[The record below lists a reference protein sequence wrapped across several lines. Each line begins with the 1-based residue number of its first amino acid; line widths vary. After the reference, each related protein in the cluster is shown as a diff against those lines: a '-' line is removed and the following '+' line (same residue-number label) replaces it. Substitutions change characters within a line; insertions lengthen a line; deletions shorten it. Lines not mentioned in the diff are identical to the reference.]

1 MISSIISRLV
11 ILLFGTL
18 YPAYASYKAVRT
30 KNVREYV
37 KWMMYWI
44 VFALFTCVETFTDV
58 FIGFWFPFY
67 YEIKI
72 VLVLWLLSPATKG
85 SSFLYRK
92 FVHPM
97 LAKRE
102 PEIDEYIARA
112 KEQGYT
118 TILQLGSQGMSFAT
132 NVIMQTAIKGG
143 GGIVNHLRKS
153 YSLCDLSKEIDLRA
167 DLNRNSMGLPEESV
181 DGVRELQCEMRT
193 RSARQKAAAAG
204 AAVAGSHMDLYFP
217 EVDVNIRSHNSRE
230 SAIPLSQIRSTDDI
244 SSGFVSSDTV
254 YGGEV
259 GGEGLVRSGSLN
271 TARVRRPR
279 DEVGMGA
286 GRGRI
291 SKRGLTTEDSDE
303 FVLEDDAGLDLPPN
317 SIQLP
322 LSTYSTVPYSNPTDQ
337 IPFIVNTNM
346 NQLNN
351 QLAFINLLQ
360 ANQAFMNRFLAQG
373 NRTGSMVFGRN
384 SSGVIDDEIVSESG
398 STENLSQF
406 ISEERQQTEISDEKG
421 SGKANENQNNVK
433 FDENNGN
440 KPEQKTYFEKHIVEK
455 TEQNTFSDQKHNE
468 NEQKMESK
476 QVTTN
481 KFEQNSSSE
490 EKTNK
495 NEQQVSPQELTTTQI
510 IENSSP
516 GPQISQK
523 TEATLNNESGDANKK
538 LDVVVDKNVEDISLD
553 NNELKSPPPRKGR
566 YGKKVAPRPPS
577 VYVSNEDQE
586 IENEDFQDAESEIEG
601 SEFLGKAPDL
611 ISELGVETNSEKTS
625 MSYRNTESPEVN
637 VSPTNSEDEKI
648 AKQLDSTAITSEAVV
663 KTKEKHSKLSKLLP
677 KTSHS
682 FLNFFS
688 SKEHSRSDTKSLKG
702 SSENVQI
709 SNRNSPGREDPRGI
723 VIPLTDD
730 DTSVND
736 NSEFFE
742 TYQDPVKEDVISKEN
757 REFEIREMSQSPTAK
772 KRM

>member
-1 MISSIISRLV
+1 MNLCRWIV
-11 ILLFGTL
+11 LLFGTL

-30 KNVREYV
+30 KNVKEYV

-132 NVIMQTAIKGG
+132 NMIMQTAIKGG

-153 YSLCDLSKEIDLRA
+153 YSLCDLSKDIDLRA
-167 DLNRNSMGLPEESV
+167 DLNRNSMGLPDETV
-181 DGVRELQCEMRT
+181 DGIRELQCEMRT

-204 AAVAGSHMDLYFP
+204 VGGGVAGSHMDLYFP
-217 EVDVNIRSHNSRE
+217 EVDVNIRSQHS
-230 SAIPLSQIRSTDDI
+230 IPLSQIRSTDDI
-244 SSGFVSSDTV
+244 SCG

-259 GGEGLVRSGSLN
+259 AGEGLVRSGSLN

-279 DEVGMGA
+279 DEVMGGV

-291 SKRGLTTEDSDE
+291 SRRGLTSEDSDE
-303 FVLEDDAGLDLPPN
+303 FDVEDADLELPPTLV
-317 SIQLP
+317 QLP
-322 LSTYSTVPYSNPTDQ
+322 ISTYSNPPYSNPTEQ
-337 IPFIVNTNM
+337 IPFFANTNM
-346 NQLNN
+346 SQLNS

-360 ANQAFMNRFLAQG
+360 ANQAFMNRFIAQG
-373 NRTGSMVFGRN
+373 NRVDSLVFGRN
-384 SSGVIDDEIVSESG
+384 STDVIVDEIVSETCLDEKSG
-398 STENLSQF
+398 SIENLTKTIPEENQQTENLDKKA
-406 ISEERQQTEISDEKG
+406 TE
-421 SGKANENQNNVK
+421 
-433 FDENNGN
+433 NGN
-440 KPEQKTYFEKHIVEK
+440 HAQLNKTDGGKFEQEVSSKPQMVGETEQHISSDQKPIENIEKLELKPVISNK
-455 TEQNTFSDQKHNE
+455 TEQT
-468 NEQKMESK
+468 
-476 QVTTN
+476 
-481 KFEQNSSSE
+481 SSSE
-490 EKTNK
+490 QLTNK
-495 NEQQVSPQELTTTQI
+495 NRQEVSSKEE
-510 IENSSP
+510 IESKVVEKSLHAEEIVLKKEGIP
-516 GPQISQK
+516 K
-523 TEATLNNESGDANKK
+523 DESGKSDTS
-538 LDVVVDKNVEDISLD
+538 VDNLVTKSLEDISLE
-553 NNELKSPPPRKGR
+553 NNELKSLAPRKGR
-566 YGKKVAPRPPS
+566 YGKKAAPRPPS
-577 VYVSNEDQE
+577 AYVSNEDQE

-601 SEFLGKAPDL
+601 NEFLGKAPDL
-611 ISELGVETNSEKTS
+611 ISELGGETKVDKPL
-625 MSYRNTESPEVN
+625 MSHKNMDSTVLNVLKSKSNNEELTKRSESP
-637 VSPTNSEDEKI
+637 VSPPDTVFKP
-648 AKQLDSTAITSEAVV
+648 
-663 KTKEKHSKLSKLLP
+663 KEKHSKLSKLLP

-688 SKEHSRSDTKSLKG
+688 SKEPSRSDAKSLKG
-702 SSENVQI
+702 SSENVQT
-709 SNRNSPGREDPRGI
+709 SSRNSPARDRDDRDGI

-730 DTSVND
+730 DSSVND

-742 TYQDPVKEDVISKEN
+742 TYQDPVKEDGEMISKET
-757 REFEIREMSQSPTAK
+757 REFEIREMSQSPTARK
-772 KRM
+772 KNL